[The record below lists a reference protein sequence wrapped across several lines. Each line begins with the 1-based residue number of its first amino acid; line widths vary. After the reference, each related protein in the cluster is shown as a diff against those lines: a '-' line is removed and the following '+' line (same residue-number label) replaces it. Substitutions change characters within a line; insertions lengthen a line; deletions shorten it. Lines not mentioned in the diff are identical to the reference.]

1 MGKIKKYI
9 QMIVDDGNQEY
20 MECLSDMLSEIIYKM
35 KEPHHDMYMKY
46 KEKLYGMAYNYE
58 IDEEMAHEIVENM
71 LPNGEVWDVETV
83 KSVTTG
89 DSHRLWDMYV
99 VMNSLYNDYG
109 NIISKDDVSTYIRMA
124 HAWLDDADAK
134 EHKFWK
140 YYVED

>member
-58 IDEEMAHEIVENM
+58 IDEEMASTATSGCS
-71 LPNGEVWDVETV
+71 LTRTNGT
-83 KSVTTG
+83 K
-89 DSHRLWDMYV
+89 
-99 VMNSLYNDYG
+99 
-109 NIISKDDVSTYIRMA
+109 
-124 HAWLDDADAK
+124 
-134 EHKFWK
+134 
-140 YYVED
+140 